1 MRYLLLLVLL
11 PLALTLVLSIVSCS
25 VPKLG
30 LRDGQL
36 LPCPTTP
43 NCVSSLSPKSDTG
56 HHVEPLSMHNNQES
70 TMIGLRA
77 IIAEMPRTLILEETG
92 DYLRVQFTTQI
103 LRFKDDVEFH
113 LVTAGDIVHIRSAS
127 RVGYSDFGANRKRV
141 EMIRTAW
148 NSWRSRQ

>member
-1 MRYLLLLVLL
+1 
-11 PLALTLVLSIVSCS
+11 
-25 VPKLG
+25 
-30 LRDGQL
+30 
-36 LPCPTTP
+36 
-43 NCVSSLSPKSDTG
+43 
-56 HHVEPLSMHNNQES
+56 
-70 TMIGLRA
+70 MIGLRA

-113 LVTAGDIVHIRSAS
+113 LVTAGGIVHIRSAS